1 MKTETSNR
9 VHHLFACWE
18 QIARRLESSPTIA
31 LFLDFDGTLVPLQ
44 PRPEDVWLDAN
55 TRAALS
61 RLVRSPRFRVWIVT
75 GRRRADVRARV
86 RVPGLR
92 YLGLHGWEGRTA
104 GPITEESRE
113 AVACAKS
120 WLASLMLNIPGV
132 WLEDKG
138 LSLAVHYQS
147 VTEEGVR
154 QARKLVLGVMEPFA
168 DTLQLIRGKKV
179 WELAP
184 REIGDKGLAV
194 SSELSA
200 IGSPAL
206 PIYIGDDRM
215 DEPAFAALHCGIT
228 VRVGRACR
236 THARYR
242 VSSVEEVREFLQILG
257 REFA

>member
-1 MKTETSNR
+1 MKTEISNQ
-9 VHHLFACWE
+9 VHHLFACWD
-18 QIARRLESSPTIA
+18 QIAGRFQSSSTIA

-61 RLVRSPRFRVWIVT
+61 RLARSPRFRVWIVT

-104 GPITEESRE
+104 APITEDARE

-120 WLASLMLNIPGV
+120 WLASLMLSVPGV

-138 LSLAVHYQS
+138 LTLAIHYQS

-154 QARKLVLGVMEPFA
+154 QARKFVQGVLEPFA
-168 DTLQLIRGKKV
+168 DRLQLIRGKKV

-184 REIGDKGLAV
+184 LEIGDKGLAV

-200 IGSPAL
+200 IGSQAV

-228 VRVGRACR
+228 IRVGRACR
-236 THARYR
+236 TQARYR
-242 VSSVEEVREFLQILG
+242 LSSVEQVREFLQILE
-257 REFA
+257 RDFA